1 MSTPRGGEV
10 HAEAT
15 ARGVLEELERHLRQ
29 GDGGSRKCRHKLT
42 NNFLFALEM
51 SHTVFEV

>member
-29 GDGGSRKCRHKLT
+29 GDGVQQDSPHSAKD
-42 NNFLFALEM
+42 AISED
-51 SHTVFEV
+51 